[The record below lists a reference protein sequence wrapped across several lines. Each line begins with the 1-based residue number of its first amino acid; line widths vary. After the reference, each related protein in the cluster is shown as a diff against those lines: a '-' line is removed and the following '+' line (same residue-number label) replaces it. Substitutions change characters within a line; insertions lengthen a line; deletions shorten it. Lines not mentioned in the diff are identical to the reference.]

1 MNHLEALIAE
11 YLEWQGFFV
20 RTNIQVGKR
29 AKGGFSGEL
38 DIVAYKPDEPRRLLH
53 IEPSLAALGAAAQR
67 AECAKKFQRG
77 REYILTEVFPWL
89 ADVGLSIE
97 QFAVLPSLPRGENA
111 VCDGNL
117 MTVDELLVEIRAR
130 VTARGKGED
139 AAIPG
144 AFPLLRTIQFAEV
157 GYTRRLRLPAVPRPD
172 ERDTTHTVR
181 LIATSSEVGGL
192 GP

>member
-20 RTNIQVGKR
+20 RTNIQVGKL

-53 IEPSLAALGAAAQR
+53 IEPSLAALGAAAHR

-77 REYILTEVFPWL
+77 REHLLTEVFPWL
-89 ADVGLSIE
+89 ADAGLRIE
-97 QFAVLPSLPRGENA
+97 RFAVIPSLPGGDNA
-111 VCDGNL
+111 VSDGRL
-117 MTVDELLVEIRAR
+117 MTVDELFSEIRAR

-139 AAIPG
+139 AAIPE
-144 AFPLLRTIQFAEV
+144 AFPLLRTIQFTEV
-157 GYTRRLRLPAVPRPD
+157 GYTRRLRLPAAPRPD
-172 ERDTTHTVR
+172 ERDTTHAVR
-181 LIATSSEVGGL
+181 LIEDE
-192 GP
+192 